1 MRITARQYAEGLY
14 EAVKHAE
21 SANRPSMID
30 RFLAFLVR
38 DRRRRDIPLVLRHIE
53 RIAERETGVKRVEVV
68 SAVPLSETSETSLK
82 AAGKKVFGGE
92 KMLLQQKISRALLGG
107 AVLRTENET
116 FDASIGGRLGQLKQ
130 FLEKSL

>member
-21 SANRPSMID
+21 SVNRPSMID
-30 RFLAFLVR
+30 RFLALLVR
-38 DRRRRDIPLVLRHIE
+38 DRRRRDIPLILRHID
-53 RIAERETGVKRVEVV
+53 RIAEREMGAKRVEVV
-68 SAVPLSETSETSLK
+68 SSAPLSEMSKTSLK
-82 AAGKKVFGGE
+82 VVGKKVFGGE
-92 KMLLQQKISRALLGG
+92 NMLLKQKISRTLFGG